1 MSTPR
6 RDNGLRAERYTRL
19 ADVDTHLADA
29 VLERLRDAGVA
40 AYSSPAAGRRGYYG
54 EMVPPFGPS
63 DSVWVDSARRD
74 EAQGLVDAFLAE
86 VAGEA
91 DRESATQAEL
101 ESGTPT
107 ELDSALDSAWA
118 GIVAAWDREPT
129 DPVPR
134 WPASEDID
142 ERDTP
147 EGADEQRTSG
157 ALPTYVPES
166 DRAHRDEEHFE
177 PPPPPPLPSVDT
189 VGRFAWAGVLGGPA
203 VLLLGTFAGFPI
215 AGWVGG
221 LAVAAFVA
229 GFVTLVARMK
239 DRPDTDS
246 GPDDGAVV

>member
-19 ADVDTHLADA
+19 ADVDTHLAEA

-74 EAQGLVDAFLAE
+74 EARGLVDAFLAE
-86 VAGEA
+86 VSGEA
-91 DRESATQAEL
+91 ERESATQAEL
-101 ESGTPT
+101 ET
-107 ELDSALDSAWA
+107 AWA
-118 GIVAAWDREPT
+118 GIVAAWDREST

-134 WPASEDID
+134 WPASEDVD
-142 ERDTP
+142 ERDTQ
-147 EGADEQRTSG
+147 EGEDEQRTSG

-166 DRAHRDEEHFE
+166 DRAHGDEEHFE

-203 VLLLGTFAGFPI
+203 VLLLGSFAGLPL

>member
-19 ADVDTHLADA
+19 ADVDTHLAEA

-74 EAQGLVDAFLAE
+74 EARGLVDALLAE
-86 VAGEA
+86 LAGEA
-91 DRESATQAEL
+91 ERESATQAEL
-101 ESGTPT
+101 E
-107 ELDSALDSAWA
+107 SAWA
-118 GIVAAWDREPT
+118 GIVAAWDREPA
-129 DPVPR
+129 DPLPR
-134 WPASEDID
+134 WPASEDVD
-142 ERDTP
+142 ERDTQ
-147 EGADEQRTSG
+147 EGEDEERTSG
-157 ALPTYVPES
+157 ALPTYVPEA
-166 DRAHRDEEHFE
+166 DGAHREEEHFE

-189 VGRFAWAGVLGGPA
+189 LGRFAWAGLLGGPGL
-203 VLLLGTFAGFPI
+203 LLLGTIVGFPI

-239 DRPDTDS
+239 DRPDADS